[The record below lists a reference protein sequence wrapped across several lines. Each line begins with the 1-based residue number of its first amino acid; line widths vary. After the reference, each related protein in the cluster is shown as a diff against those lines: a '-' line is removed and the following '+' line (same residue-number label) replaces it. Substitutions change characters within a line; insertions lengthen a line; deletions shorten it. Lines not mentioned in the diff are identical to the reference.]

1 MNSFRNKPLSPFGNL
16 LRSERERLPVDSP
29 AFFRTLAREKGRA
42 DRSSEELALI
52 VLDTGEAK
60 IEDRELLL
68 SFLQKRLRLTDE
80 LGWMHDNNLGILL
93 PATTGRE
100 ARIVAGSIGAALGPA
115 SSRFACIV
123 YSDSPDA
130 ELGKSGEG
138 ENVELWNGEIEPL
151 TPLFVVP
158 LPVGKRAL
166 DIIGASALIVCALPI
181 MLATAIA
188 IRFESRG
195 PILFR
200 QKRLGQGG
208 KPFTLLKFRSMS
220 IDAEAQLENLAID
233 NLRDGPA
240 FKMTNDPRITRVGA
254 CIRACSIDELPQLW
268 NVLRGEMTLVG
279 PRPPLEK
286 EVHNYENWQKARLN
300 MVGGLTCIW
309 QVDGRLKNVS
319 FHDWMRQDIRYA
331 SRISAIGDL
340 QLIAKTAWVVAFNRG
355 DH

>member
-16 LRSERERLPVDSP
+16 LRSERERLPVESA

-42 DRSSEELALI
+42 DRSNEELALI
-52 VLDTGEAK
+52 VLDTAK
-60 IEDRELLL
+60 AQIEERELLL
-68 SFLQKRLRLTDE
+68 TFLQKRLRLTDE

-100 ARIVAGSIGAALGPA
+100 ARIVAGSIGTALGPA
-115 SSRFACIV
+115 SSSFACIV

-130 ELGKSGEG
+130 EADASGEG
-138 ENVELWNGEIEPL
+138 EDVELWDGEIEPL

-158 LPVGKRAL
+158 LPPGKRTL
-166 DIIGASALIVCALPI
+166 DIIGASVLLLCALPV

-188 IRFESRG
+188 IRLESKG
-195 PILFR
+195 PVFFR

-220 IDAEAQLENLAID
+220 VDAEQQLENLAIA

-254 CIRACSIDELPQLW
+254 FIRACSVDELPQLW

-286 EVHNYENWQKARLN
+286 EVHNYETWQKARLN

-319 FHDWMRQDIRYA
+319 FHDWMRQDIRYG
-331 SRISAIGDL
+331 SRISAFRDL
-340 QLIAKTAWVVAFNRG
+340 QLIARTAWVVAFNRG

>member
-52 VLDTGEAK
+52 VLNTADAEEK
-60 IEDRELLL
+60 DRELLL
-68 SFLQKRLRLTDE
+68 TFLQQRLRLTDE
-80 LGWMHDNNLGILL
+80 LGWMQDNNLGILL
-93 PATTGRE
+93 PTTSGRE

-123 YSDSPDA
+123 YSDSPDS
-130 ELGKSGEG
+130 ELSAACEG
-138 ENVELWNGEIEPL
+138 EDVELWDGEIEPL
-151 TPLFVVP
+151 TPLFMVP
-158 LPVGKRAL
+158 LPLGKRTL
-166 DIIGASALIVCALPI
+166 DIVGASALILCALPI
-181 MLATAIA
+181 MLITAIA
-188 IRFESRG
+188 IRLESKG
-195 PILFR
+195 PVFFR

-220 IDAEAQLENLAID
+220 VNAEEQLETLEVD

-240 FKMTNDPRITRVGA
+240 FKMTNDPRITRVGSF
-254 CIRACSIDELPQLW
+254 IRACSVDELPQLW
-268 NVLRGEMTLVG
+268 NVLCGEMTLVG

-286 EVHNYENWQKARLN
+286 EVHNYETWQKARLN

-319 FHDWMRQDIRYA
+319 FHDWMRQDIRYG
-331 SRISAIGDL
+331 SRISTIGDL